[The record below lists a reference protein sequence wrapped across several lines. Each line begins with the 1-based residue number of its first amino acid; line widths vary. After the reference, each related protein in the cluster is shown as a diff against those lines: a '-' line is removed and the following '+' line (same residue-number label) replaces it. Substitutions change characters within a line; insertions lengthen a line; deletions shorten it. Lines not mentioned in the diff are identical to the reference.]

1 MSSSH
6 SPAYG
11 GRFAL
16 GWAGGKVKQWRVKH
30 ARDEAVAAL
39 RGGRGRTGGRADGVP
54 ATASRVGAYLCF
66 RKRCFTPL
74 EMPEAALEMPE
85 ATLEAPVT
93 TPEAALFAPTMTT
106 RALPFMVSW
115 TPSALT

>member
-16 GWAGGKVKQWRVKH
+16 GWVGGEVKQWRVKH

-39 RGGRGRTGGRADGVP
+39 RGGRGGRGCADGRGRPRLACGGLFV
-54 ATASRVGAYLCF
+54 LL
-66 RKRCFTPL
+66 K
-74 EMPEAALEMPE
+74 
-85 ATLEAPVT
+85 
-93 TPEAALFAPTMTT
+93 ALFHAARDAGGGT
-106 RALPFMVSW
+106 RGPGDDA
-115 TPSALT
+115 